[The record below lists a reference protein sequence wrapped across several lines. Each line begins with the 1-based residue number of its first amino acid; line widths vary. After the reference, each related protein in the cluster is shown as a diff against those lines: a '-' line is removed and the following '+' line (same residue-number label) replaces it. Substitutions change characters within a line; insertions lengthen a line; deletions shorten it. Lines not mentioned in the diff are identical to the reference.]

1 MLGTTKLLAEH
12 GEILTV
18 EEAASVLRISRASAY
33 EAARRWRATQRVPGL
48 PVIQMGRRLLVPRT
62 ALEEML
68 ARPGRLYRRPQ
79 DRRGG
84 GVIWNDEHGSDRLC
98 CSFVQG
104 RRHV

>member
-33 EAARRWRATQRVPGL
+33 EAARRWRATQRDGL

-68 ARPGRLYRRPQ
+68 ARPGRLYA
-79 DRRGG
+79 DLKTGEEG
-84 GVIWNDEHGSDRLC
+84 A
-98 CSFVQG
+98 
-104 RRHV
+104 